1 MTGLRPSNPGMR
13 WWKLEIRLYIV
24 FFLTSLSAPRS
35 VIGDLNI
42 HAAKG
47 MRRKVTLQQQQLK
60 DSYIFENRNFRRILR

>member
-47 MRRKVTLQQQQLK
+47 MRRKVTLQ
-60 DSYIFENRNFRRILR
+60 